1 MNRET
6 KELITSIDNHSVLV
20 KTWLTERENRPIQ
33 KFWASQTKISAD
45 IKPEDITDE
54 DVRIDITNSPT
65 AILEYY
71 DVLTEAYV
79 YSLDG
84 DMNNISERLKDL
96 RKEEFREVVDFI
108 NGQIKTEK
116 KTTNET
122 LTTIGDSSTM
132 ENQN

>member
-6 KELITSIDNHSVLV
+6 REFITSIDGHSVV
-20 KTWLTERENRPIQ
+20 MKSWLTERENRPIQ
-33 KFWASQTKISAD
+33 RFWASQTKISSD
-45 IKPEDITDE
+45 IRPEDIKDE
-54 DVRIDITNSPT
+54 DVKIDITNSPS

-84 DMNNISERLKDL
+84 DTNNICERLKDL

-108 NGQIKTEK
+108 NREIKLEK
-116 KTTNET
+116 KTVSET
-122 LTTIGDSSTM
+122 PKTTGDSSIS
-132 ENQN
+132 ESQN

>member
-1 MNRET
+1 MSRET
-6 KELITSIDNHSVLV
+6 KELITSIDGHSVVV
-20 KTWLTERENRPIQ
+20 KGWLTERESRPIQ
-33 KFWASQTKISAD
+33 KFWASQTKISSD

-54 DVRIDITNSPT
+54 DVKIDITNSPT

-84 DMNNISERLKDL
+84 DISNVSERLKDL

-108 NGQIKTEK
+108 NSEIKLEK
-116 KTTNET
+116 KTVSET
-122 LTTIGDSSTM
+122 PMTTGDSLIS

>member
-6 KELITSIDNHSVLV
+6 KELITSIDGHSILV

-33 KFWASQTKISAD
+33 KFWASQTKISSD
-45 IKPEDITDE
+45 INPEDITDE
-54 DVRIDITNSPT
+54 DVKIDITKSPT

-84 DMNNISERLKDL
+84 DISNVSERLKDL

-108 NGQIKTEK
+108 NSQIKLEK
-116 KTTNET
+116 KISNET
-122 LTTIGDSSTM
+122 QTTIGDSSIA
-132 ENQN
+132 ESQS

>member
-6 KELITSIDNHSVLV
+6 KELITSIDGHSILV

-33 KFWASQTKISAD
+33 KFWASQTKISSD
-45 IKPEDITDE
+45 INPEDITDE
-54 DVRIDITNSPT
+54 DVKIDITKSPT

-84 DMNNISERLKDL
+84 DISNVSERLKDL
-96 RKEEFREVVDFI
+96 RKEEFREAVDFI
-108 NGQIKTEK
+108 NSQIKLEK
-116 KTTNET
+116 KISNET
-122 LTTIGDSSTM
+122 QTTIGDSSIA
-132 ENQN
+132 ESQS

>member
-6 KELITSIDNHSVLV
+6 REFITSIDGHSVVMKL
-20 KTWLTERENRPIQ
+20 WLTERENRPIQ
-33 KFWASQTKISAD
+33 RFWASQTKISSD
-45 IKPEDITDE
+45 IRPEDIKDE
-54 DVRIDITNSPT
+54 DVKIDITNSPS

-84 DMNNISERLKDL
+84 DTNNICERLKDL

-108 NGQIKTEK
+108 NREIKLEK
-116 KTTNET
+116 KTVSET
-122 LTTIGDSSTM
+122 PKTTGDSSIS
-132 ENQN
+132 ENQI